1 MKPREKNGADGFT
14 LVELLVALFIFALIA
29 SISMSFLYQTLD
41 SKTVLEGRT
50 AKLQELKLARQ
61 LIKMDLVSLVRRP
74 TRGTYGDAPTLSFS
88 GGQRGRG
95 EPFLSLV
102 RAGSGNPGSFQ
113 PKSNLQHVQYLL
125 SGENLVR
132 RVRLRLDPAS
142 ATPVDDFIIMT
153 GIERLEVQFLVGG
166 LWQNRLGLGPAGA
179 SEFPTA
185 ISLNIESDTFG
196 SLNQYFL
203 IANGAQS

>member
-1 MKPREKNGADGFT
+1 MIPGKHKGTEGFT

-41 SKTVLEGRT
+41 SKTVLTERF

-61 LIKMDLVSLVRRP
+61 LIKMDMLSLVRRP
-74 TRGTYGDAPTLSFS
+74 TRGTYGDAPTSSFS
-88 GGQRGRG
+88 GGQRGRT

-102 RAGSGNPGSFQ
+102 RTGSGNPGSFQ
-113 PKSNLQHVQYLL
+113 QKSNLQHIQYLL

-142 ATPVDDFIIMT
+142 ATPVDDFILMT
-153 GIERLEVQFLVGG
+153 GIKQLDIKFLVGG
-166 LWQNRLGLGPAGA
+166 LWQSRLGLNSVATRELPA
-179 SEFPTA
+179 A
-185 ISLNIESDTFG
+185 ILLDIESDTFE
-196 SLNQYFL
+196 SLEQYFL
-203 IANGAQS
+203 VAKGASS